1 MNTMEKREAVN
12 LKLSILGPLL
22 RDGMTKSVKIRTQEE
37 YEKKIAEFERNCEKS
52 LIETFS
58 RISINGMV
66 KTDPYSLPYKDE
78 VVKVLSGESYL
89 NGCWEFHR
97 VAREIVKELLNR
109 NIYQLRF
116 YMWINVIDTKAPFT
130 MGKVEYRFRFYE
142 KQY

>member
-1 MNTMEKREAVN
+1 MNTMEKREEVN
-12 LKLSILGPLL
+12 LKLSILAPLL
-22 RDGMTKSVKIRTQEE
+22 REGITKRVKIRAQEE

-58 RISINGMV
+58 RLSINGMV

-78 VVKVLSGESYL
+78 VVTVLPGESYL

-109 NIYQLRF
+109 TF
-116 YMWINVIDTKAPFT
+116 IN
-130 MGKVEYRFRFYE
+130 
-142 KQY
+142 

>member
-1 MNTMEKREAVN
+1 MQKREAVN
-12 LKLSILGPLL
+12 LNLMILAPLL
-22 RDGMTKSVKIRTQEE
+22 KEGMSKKTKARTQEE

-52 LIETFS
+52 LIETFG
-58 RISINGMV
+58 RLSINGTV
-66 KTDPYSLPYKDE
+66 KTDPYSLPHKDE
-78 VVKVLSGESYL
+78 VVVTLNGESYL

-97 VAREIVKELLNR
+97 VAREIIKELLIR

-116 YMWINVIDTKAPFT
+116 YMWINVIDTPKPFL